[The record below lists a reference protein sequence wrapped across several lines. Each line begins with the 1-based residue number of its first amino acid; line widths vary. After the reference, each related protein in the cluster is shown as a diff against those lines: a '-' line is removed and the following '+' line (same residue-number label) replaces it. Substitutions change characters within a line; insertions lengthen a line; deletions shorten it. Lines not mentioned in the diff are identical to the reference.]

1 MLLKNTPVGDI
12 EVQAEDEAD
21 ARAFV
26 QGLVVRNQ
34 IAVEGEA
41 ETHHTTHKIVIQ
53 DGRRVLERVR
63 F

>member
-1 MLLKNTPVGDI
+1 MLLKDTPVGDI

-26 QGLVVRNQ
+26 QGLVARNQ
-34 IAVEGEA
+34 IAVEGEQ
-41 ETHHTTHKIVIQ
+41 ETRLTTHKVVIH
-53 DGRRVLERVR
+53 DGKRVLERVR